1 MPRLSVAHG
10 SHPTSF
16 TSIRSESES
25 VLENPVDGTAHRLLT
40 RDAGMLTYYA
50 DTTLKGRPVVLIH
63 GLHAAASAKDIAP
76 LFDGLRRQRRVIA
89 LDLPGFGRSERSDR
103 PYTPELYAKAIATL
117 LRQVAPGG
125 ADVVA
130 LSLSSEIAAMVAR
143 EHPSLIHSLC
153 LISPTGFTRPRDQPR
168 NERAARSGR
177 PVKRSWLRTRALEP
191 VLFSLL
197 TTHES
202 LSMFLRKSFCGP
214 VDEELLEY
222 AYETSH
228 QPGARYAPAAFVAG
242 HLFPSGNPL
251 ARYAQV
257 RCPVLV
263 IFDQDAYVT
272 FEELPAF
279 VAKHPQWR
287 SERIFPTRGLPHFEA
302 KARTIEVLDAYWR
315 TCPTAD
321 QREAPEPSN
330 DHTRG

>member
-1 MPRLSVAHG
+1 MPRLTAAHG
-10 SHPTSF
+10 SHATSF
-16 TSIRSESES
+16 TSVRSESES
-25 VLENPVDGTAHRLLT
+25 ALENPVDGTAHRLLT

-63 GLHAAASAKDIAP
+63 GLHAAASAKDVAP

-89 LDLPGFGRSERSDR
+89 VDLPGFGRSERSDR
-103 PYTPELYAKAIATL
+103 PYTPDLYAKAIATV
-117 LRQVAPGG
+117 LRQVAPTG

-130 LSLSSEIAAMVAR
+130 LSLSSEITAMVAR
-143 EHPSLIHSLC
+143 DHPSLIHSLC
-153 LISPTGFTRPRDQPR
+153 MISPTGFTRPRDQPR

-177 PVKRSWLRTRALEP
+177 PIKRGWLRTRAIDP

-197 TTHES
+197 ATHSS

-228 QPGARYAPAAFVAG
+228 QPGAHYAPSAFLAG
-242 HLFPSGNPL
+242 QLFPSGNPL

-263 IFDQDAYVT
+263 VFDQDAYGT

-287 SERIFPTRGLPHFEA
+287 SARIFPTRGLPHFEA
-302 KARTIEVLDAYWR
+302 KARTLEVLDAHWR
-315 TCPTAD
+315 ACPVAD
-321 QREAPEPSN
+321 QMEDSGPASDR
-330 DHTRG
+330 TRR